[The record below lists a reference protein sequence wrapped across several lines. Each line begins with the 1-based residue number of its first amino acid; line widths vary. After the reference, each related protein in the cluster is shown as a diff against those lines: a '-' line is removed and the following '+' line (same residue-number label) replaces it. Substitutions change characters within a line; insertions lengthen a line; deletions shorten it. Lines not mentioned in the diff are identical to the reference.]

1 MRTIFSK
8 EIKSYFNSFSGYL
21 FLAMFLVS
29 EGLYHYIYNY
39 VYASADYPY
48 TLEASSLLLIFFL
61 PVICVRIFAHE
72 RKLGTDRLLMTSPVS
87 TVGIVLAK
95 YFAAFTLVL
104 AGSALISFHPFVM
117 SEYGEVN
124 LRSSYWALFVFVLFA
139 AAMLAVGMFISSLFS
154 GELVAGIVTFA
165 CMMFVSLLD
174 PFIEMLRGYG
184 IELPVGVSPLS
195 HLHEGLAG
203 RASLGDVVYFLILV
217 LIFITATVI
226 SLSASRKDRD
236 TRTKLAITGFYAG
249 LALIGV
255 ALNLL
260 VAALDIHVDLTAG
273 GLYSLEDTTVE
284 YLESLKDHIVVTY
297 ITGENEEEK
306 VFSDIMEGFTDVC
319 DNIEYVVALEGD
331 SLALVKN
338 KNISSQFG
346 SGFLVTDED
355 TGLEKFIDI
364 GEMIIS
370 TLDYSTLSYKITGVD
385 LEGRMLSALSYVQ
398 GTSRPVVKL
407 LTGHGEEEL
416 ASGFVTILDREGIDH
431 ENVSLSTS
439 GSLEG
444 CDALVIYAPISDI
457 SEEEYNTILEYL
469 LDGGKIMIFADPSA
483 GSLPNIESLMRHYGI
498 DIDTSEIVQ
507 ENDGEHYLSGNNLEL
522 LPDLCDGALSSD
534 IRKGSMIVCPYA
546 SPLYIRSNI
555 SDKLT
560 VTPILATSEDSVTL
574 RYDQDTDSEVKTAD
588 GPFYLGIKSRETYD
602 DGYSEMIVYSGAYIV
617 SDMFLWNGPY
627 ANERLAVASIR
638 ELTPYQSPVLA
649 PVKNVEN
656 SILAVTSQ
664 ESTLIGVLY
673 IGLFPAAILILGG
686 LNLIRRRNSARRQ

>member
-95 YFAAFTLVL
+95 YFAAFSLVL
-104 AGSALISFHPFVM
+104 AGCALISFHPFVM

-203 RASLGDVVYFLILV
+203 RASLRDVAYFLILA

-284 YLESLKDHIVVTY
+284 YLESLEDHIVVTY

-439 GSLEG
+439 GTLEG

-560 VTPILATSEDSVTL
+560 VTPILATSEDSVAL

-588 GPFYLGIKSRETYD
+588 GPFYLGIKSQETYD

-686 LNLIRRRNSARRQ
+686 LNLIRKRNSARRQ

>member
-104 AGSALISFHPFVM
+104 AGSALISFHPFVI

-522 LPDLCDGALSSD
+522 LPDLCDG
-534 IRKGSMIVCPYA
+534 
-546 SPLYIRSNI
+546 
-555 SDKLT
+555 
-560 VTPILATSEDSVTL
+560 
-574 RYDQDTDSEVKTAD
+574 
-588 GPFYLGIKSRETYD
+588 
-602 DGYSEMIVYSGAYIV
+602 
-617 SDMFLWNGPY
+617 
-627 ANERLAVASIR
+627 
-638 ELTPYQSPVLA
+638 
-649 PVKNVEN
+649 
-656 SILAVTSQ
+656 
-664 ESTLIGVLY
+664 
-673 IGLFPAAILILGG
+673 
-686 LNLIRRRNSARRQ
+686 

>member
-203 RASLGDVVYFLILV
+203 RASLGDVAYFLILV

-255 ALNLL
+255 VLNLL

-439 GSLEG
+439 GTLEG

-469 LDGGKIMIFADPSA
+469 LDGGRIMIFADPSA

-560 VTPILATSEDSVTL
+560 VAPILATSEDSVAL

-588 GPFYLGIKSRETYD
+588 GPFYLGIKSRETYG

>member
-398 GTSRPVVKL
+398 GSARPKVKL

-439 GSLEG
+439 GTLEG

-560 VTPILATSEDSVTL
+560 VTPILATSEDSVAL

-602 DGYSEMIVYSGAYIV
+602 DGYSEMIVYSDAYIV

-656 SILAVTSQ
+656 GVLAVTSQ

>member
-203 RASLGDVVYFLILV
+203 RASLGDVAYFLILV

-439 GSLEG
+439 GTLEG

-469 LDGGKIMIFADPSA
+469 LDGGRIMIFADPSA

-507 ENDGEHYLSGNNLEL
+507 ENDGEHFLSGNNLEL

-560 VTPILATSEDSVTL
+560 VTPILATSEDSVAL

-656 SILAVTSQ
+656 GVLAVTSQ

>member
-8 EIKSYFNSFSGYL
+8 EIKSYFNSFPGYL
-21 FLAMFLVS
+21 FLAFFLIS

-87 TVGIVLAK
+87 TVGIVIAK
-95 YFAAFTLVL
+95 YLAALTLVI
-104 AGSALISFHPFVM
+104 AACALISFHPFVM

-124 LRSSYWALFVFVLFA
+124 LRSSYWALFVFMLFA

-203 RASLGDVVYFLILV
+203 RASLSDVAYFLILA
-217 LIFITATVI
+217 LIFITATVV

-236 TRTKLAITGFYAG
+236 TRAKLVISGIYSG
-249 LALIGV
+249 LAVLGTAV
-255 ALNLL
+255 YLL
-260 VAALDIHVDLTAG
+260 VGTLDIHVDLTAG
-273 GLYSLEDTTVE
+273 GLYSLDDTTVE
-284 YLESLKDHIVVTY
+284 YLEGFKDHVVVTY

-355 TGLEKFIDI
+355 TGLEKFVDI

-370 TLDYSTLSYKITGVD
+370 TLDYETLSYKITGVD
-385 LEGRMLSALSYVQ
+385 FEGRMLSALSYVE
-398 GTSRPVVKL
+398 GTDRPSVGL

-416 ASGFVTILDREGIDH
+416 ASGFITILDREGIDH
-431 ENVSLSTS
+431 KNISLSAS
-439 GSLEG
+439 GTLEG
-444 CDALVIYAPISDI
+444 CDALVIYAPARDI
-457 SEEEYNTILEYL
+457 SEEEYTAILEYL
-469 LDGGKIMIFADPSA
+469 LAGGRIMIYADPSA

-522 LPDLCDGALSSD
+522 LPDLSDGVIPSD
-534 IRKGSMIVCPYA
+534 IGKGSMIVCPYA
-546 SPLYIRSNI
+546 SPLYMRSNI
-555 SDKLT
+555 SDSLT
-560 VTPILATSEDSVTL
+560 VAPVLTTSEDSVAL
-574 RYDQDTDSEVKTAD
+574 RYDQENDMEVTAAE

-602 DGYSEMIVYSGAYIV
+602 DGYSEMIVYSGAYLV

-656 SILAVTSQ
+656 SVLAVSSQ
-664 ESTLIGVLY
+664 ESTLIGILY
-673 IGLFPAAILILGG
+673 IGLLPAAILILGG
-686 LNLIRRRNSARRQ
+686 LILMKRRNSLHRQ

>member
-203 RASLGDVVYFLILV
+203 RASLADVAYFLILV

-439 GSLEG
+439 GNLEG

-469 LDGGKIMIFADPSA
+469 LDGGRIMIFADPSA

-560 VTPILATSEDSVTL
+560 VAPILATSEDSVAL

-588 GPFYLGIKSRETYD
+588 GPFYLGIKSRETYG

>member
-398 GTSRPVVKL
+398 GSARPKVKL

-439 GSLEG
+439 GTLEG

-457 SEEEYNTILEYL
+457 SEEEYNAILEYL

-560 VTPILATSEDSVTL
+560 VTPILATSEDSVAL
-574 RYDQDTDSEVKTAD
+574 RYDQDTNSEVKTAD

-656 SILAVTSQ
+656 GVLAVTSQ

>member
-104 AGSALISFHPFVM
+104 AGSALISFHPFVI

-560 VTPILATSEDSVTL
+560 VTPILATSEDSVAL